1 MLKFTSS
8 ALGLLTIVIIAPSSP
23 AALQNQQS
31 LPKIDRELHVQ
42 RLAPI
47 KNSVRLRTIVGEKN
61 TPTSKIEV
69 PRLNEVERQ
78 QEIDRR
84 TYEDAR
90 RQPKFPPPLDPK
102 QPHKWWH
109 LVKSRMCD
117 SAKVSSRLG
126 LQAELSPKR
135 LETTLDISLP
145 SRT

>member
-102 QPHKWWH
+102 QPHKW
-109 LVKSRMCD
+109 
-117 SAKVSSRLG
+117 
-126 LQAELSPKR
+126 
-135 LETTLDISLP
+135 
-145 SRT
+145 